1 MALTGSVTKWFN
13 RKGFGFIN
21 VVSSDSEH
29 TGNDLFVHLSGINV
43 SNDGYKCLYPGEY
56 VSFDLGSGR
65 DGRPACVNVTGVLGG
80 PLLTEHPDYRYKYF
94 SRVSRKDRDDTQG
107 QADDAPSSTTDDVV
121 NDGDAGVDEDD
132 GDDDENDPEQQ

>member
-21 VVSSDSEH
+21 VVSSDNEH

-94 SRVSRKDRDDTQG
+94 SRVSRKDRQE
-107 QADDAPSSTTDDVV
+107 QADDAPSSTTDAGDTIV
-121 NDGDAGVDEDD
+121 NDDDD
-132 GDDDENDPEQQ
+132 GEDENDPEQQ

>member
-21 VVSSDSEH
+21 VVSSDNEH

-94 SRVSRKDRDDTQG
+94 SRVSRKDRQE
-107 QADDAPSSTTDDVV
+107 QADDAPSSTTDAGDTVV
-121 NDGDAGVDEDD
+121 NDDDD
-132 GDDDENDPEQQ
+132 GEDENDPEQQ